1 MTTRAF
7 QYPPTD
13 EIGTVD
19 DDGKVRINQTWANYL
34 RGLEDA
40 SGRVA
45 ANLAAG
51 STTDQL
57 LAAMKTAG
65 QMKADT

>member
-1 MTTRAF
+1 MSTVKY

-13 EIGTVD
+13 EFGTVD
-19 DDGKVRINQTWANYL
+19 AQGRVRINQAWASYL

-57 LAAMKTAG
+57 LTALKNAEL
-65 QMKADT
+65 MKADS